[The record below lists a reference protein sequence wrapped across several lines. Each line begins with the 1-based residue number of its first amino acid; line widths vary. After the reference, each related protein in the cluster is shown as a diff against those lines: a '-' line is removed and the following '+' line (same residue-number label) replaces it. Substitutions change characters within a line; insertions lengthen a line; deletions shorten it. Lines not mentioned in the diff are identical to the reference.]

1 MKTFVG
7 LWASS
12 ATFGVVIAAVYYIW
26 SHGELAGTILLG
38 VMALGLTFAAGYAIV
53 AEREANLSGDR
64 ACDNNQTA
72 RGEDLGVF
80 TTQSAWPIL
89 LAFCVLV
96 VLVGALWV
104 PFLLVA
110 GIAAMLL
117 ILLRLGAE
125 SSRTG

>member
-64 ACDNNQTA
+64 A
-72 RGEDLGVF
+72 
-80 TTQSAWPIL
+80 
-89 LAFCVLV
+89 
-96 VLVGALWV
+96 
-104 PFLLVA
+104 
-110 GIAAMLL
+110 
-117 ILLRLGAE
+117 
-125 SSRTG
+125 